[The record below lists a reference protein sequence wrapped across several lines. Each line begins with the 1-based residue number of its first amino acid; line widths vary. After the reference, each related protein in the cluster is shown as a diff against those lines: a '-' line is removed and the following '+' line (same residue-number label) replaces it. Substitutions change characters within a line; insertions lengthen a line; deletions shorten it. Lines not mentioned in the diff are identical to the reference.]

1 MILLCKIDL
10 SNKILNGNQFEKILK
25 FEEEEEEIVLVAGI
39 DMQNKLVSEAPRD
52 TIFAILL
59 ENQWNQP

>member
-25 FEEEEEEIVLVAGI
+25 FEEEEEEIVLVVGI
-39 DMQNKLVSEAPRD
+39 NLPKKLVSEAQRD
-52 TIFAILL
+52 KIFAISL
-59 ENQWNQP
+59 ENRWNQS